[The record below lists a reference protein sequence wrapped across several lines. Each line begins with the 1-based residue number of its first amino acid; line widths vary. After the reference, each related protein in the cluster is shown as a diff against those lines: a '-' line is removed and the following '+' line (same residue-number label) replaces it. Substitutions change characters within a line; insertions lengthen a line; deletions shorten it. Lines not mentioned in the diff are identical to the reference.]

1 MQPADPHAASV
12 SAVRSQEVSGDEAGQ
27 RIDNYLLRI
36 LKGVPRSHVYRLLR
50 RGEVRVNSRRVDAS
64 YRVEAG
70 DRIRIPPVRT
80 AAPARPVGAASSRE
94 SRREIAPVLYE
105 DERLLVVD
113 KPAGA
118 AVHGGSGV
126 REGLI
131 DQLRARRPDA
141 HFLELVHRLDRDT
154 SGCLM
159 IAKKRSA
166 LRTLHALLREGKVE
180 KRYLALVAGDWAN
193 ATVVDAPLDTHHRRG
208 TERIVRV
215 QEEGK
220 AAATRFQ
227 PVQRYEGATLVEVE
241 TLSGRTHQIRVHA
254 AHAGHPLA
262 GDPKYGDE
270 AFDARAREFG
280 LRRLF
285 LHAHVV
291 SFAWPDSTGDVHVSA
306 PLPEPLRAVLDAW
319 PKRRGGGARSRR
331 RSAR

>member
-1 MQPADPHAASV
+1 MQPPDPNAAS
-12 SAVRSQEVSGDEAGQ
+12 APAARSQEVSADEAGQ
-27 RIDNYLLRI
+27 RIDNYLLRF
-36 LKGVPRSHVYRLLR
+36 LKGVPRSHVYRVLR

-64 YRVEAG
+64 YRVQAG
-70 DRIRIPPVRT
+70 DRVRIPPVRT
-80 AAPARPVGAASSRE
+80 AAPAPRVAGRVRETRP
-94 SRREIAPVLYE
+94 ILYE
-105 DERLLVVD
+105 DERLLIID

-126 REGLI
+126 RIGLI
-131 DQLRARRPDA
+131 DQLRATRPDA

-193 ATVVDAPLDTHHRRG
+193 AGIVDAPLDTHHRRG

-215 QEEGK
+215 QDEGK

-227 PVQRYEGATLVEVE
+227 PVQRYDGATLVEVE

-270 AFDARAREFG
+270 KFDARARGYG

-285 LHAHVV
+285 LHAHVL
-291 SFAWPDSTGDVHVSA
+291 SFAWPDATGDVHVSA
-306 PLPEPLRAVLDAW
+306 PLPDALRGVLDAW
-319 PKRRGGGARSRR
+319 PKRRGRSARSRR
-331 RSAR
+331 

>member
-1 MQPADPHAASV
+1 M
-12 SAVRSQEVSGDEAGQ
+12 RSW
-27 RIDNYLLRI
+27 
-36 LKGVPRSHVYRLLR
+36 
-50 RGEVRVNSRRVDAS
+50 
-64 YRVEAG
+64 
-70 DRIRIPPVRT
+70 
-80 AAPARPVGAASSRE
+80 
-94 SRREIAPVLYE
+94 
-105 DERLLVVD
+105 DERVLFIDGEAIVID

-126 REGLI
+126 RMGLI
-131 DQLRARRPDA
+131 DQLRATRPEA

-166 LRTLHALLREGKVE
+166 LRTLHALLREGTVE

-193 ATVVDAPLDTHHRRG
+193 AGIVDAPLDTHHRRG

-227 PVQRYEGATLVEVE
+227 PVQRYDGATLVEVE

-262 GDPKYGDE
+262 GDAKYGDE
-270 AFDARAREFG
+270 KFDARARAFG

-285 LHAHVV
+285 LHAHVL

-306 PLPEPLRAVLDAW
+306 PLPDALRAVLDAW
-319 PKRRGGGARSRR
+319 PKRRGRSARSR
-331 RSAR
+331 A